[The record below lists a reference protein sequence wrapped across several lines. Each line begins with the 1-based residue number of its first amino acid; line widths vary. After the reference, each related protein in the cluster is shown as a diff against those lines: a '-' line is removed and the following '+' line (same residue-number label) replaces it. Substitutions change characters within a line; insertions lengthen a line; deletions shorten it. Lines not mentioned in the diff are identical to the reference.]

1 MVNDMITY
9 GSKIRKY
16 RTEKGYTQEFMANQ
30 LGISQNAYHKIE
42 SGQTQIK
49 AQTLEQIADILEVD
63 RLKLMSDENN
73 KYKIRQKSYEQS
85 TGVQINE
92 NNFEEERKVWQVL
105 EKSLSKTIEIQE
117 QLIEFLQN
125 KIIDLERK

>member
-16 RTEKGYTQEFMANQ
+16 RSEKGYTQEFMANQ

-63 RLKLMSDENN
+63 RLKLMSDEDS
-73 KYKIRQKSYEQS
+73 KYRIKQKSYEQS

-92 NNFEEERKVWQVL
+92 NSFEEERKVWQAL
-105 EKSLSKTIEIQE
+105 EKSLSKTIEIQG
-117 QLIEFLQN
+117 QLIETLKNQITN
-125 KIIDLERK
+125 LERK